1 MLTHIQ
7 IKVAGYVLIAIGV
20 VIKYIIRRRKFNRR
34 AITGME
40 LFTSFEAAWI
50 TRLVEGLFNLIALF
64 LILGGLGM
72 LLMIG
77 QYLK

>member
-7 IKVAGYVLIAIGV
+7 IKIAGYCLIAIGI

-40 LFTSFEAAWI
+40 LFASFEAAWI
-50 TRLVEGLFNLIALF
+50 TRLAEGLFNLIALF
-64 LILGGLGM
+64 LIMGGLGM
-72 LLMIG
+72 LLIIG
-77 QYLK
+77 